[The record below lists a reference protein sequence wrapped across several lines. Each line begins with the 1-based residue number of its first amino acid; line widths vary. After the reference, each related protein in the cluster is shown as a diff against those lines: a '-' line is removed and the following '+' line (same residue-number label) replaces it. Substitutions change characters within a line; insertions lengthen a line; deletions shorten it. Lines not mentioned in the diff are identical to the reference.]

1 MAAKR
6 SSGRRSKRTTIF
18 FDKDKTVNMSDTMIA
33 GGGKKR
39 RRSSKAR
46 RRSSKTSPKVRVSK
60 AKRNATKRRHVA
72 EGLAKQTPGG
82 LKKSDLKKNKR
93 GRWVSK
99 GASERPM
106 NDFMKKSH
114 AALKK
119 KTPPKN
125 IEYNGKTYT
134 LTVNK
139 KGLKYYKPP
148 SGSKSRRRSSSRRSR
163 SPRRAKRTRK
173 MSAGGAP
180 DAGGAAPDTAAAS
193 VVPTPAQVL

>member
-46 RRSSKTSPKVRVSK
+46 RRSSKTSSPKVRVSK

-99 GASERPM
+99 
-106 NDFMKKSH
+106 
-114 AALKK
+114 
-119 KTPPKN
+119 
-125 IEYNGKTYT
+125 
-134 LTVNK
+134 
-139 KGLKYYKPP
+139 
-148 SGSKSRRRSSSRRSR
+148 
-163 SPRRAKRTRK
+163 
-173 MSAGGAP
+173 
-180 DAGGAAPDTAAAS
+180 
-193 VVPTPAQVL
+193 